1 MPRVH
6 TIDGAIVCHPG
17 ASALVAGTA
26 ALTVAIGMRAATRTV
41 AQTKPGTAL
50 AAVAGV
56 TLAAGL
62 LAGVVYS
69 GVRGC

>member
-1 MPRVH
+1 LPRVH
-6 TIDGAIVCHPG
+6 TIDGAVVCHPRS
-17 ASALVAGTA
+17 SALVAGTV
-26 ALTVAIGMRAATRTV
+26 ALTAAIGMRAATRAV
-41 AQTKPGTAL
+41 AQTKPGTAV